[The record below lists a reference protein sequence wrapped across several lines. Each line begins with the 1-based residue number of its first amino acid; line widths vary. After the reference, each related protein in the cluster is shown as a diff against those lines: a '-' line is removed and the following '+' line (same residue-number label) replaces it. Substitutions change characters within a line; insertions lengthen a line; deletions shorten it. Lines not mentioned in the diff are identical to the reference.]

1 MVIFFPIKSLPS
13 KRDIAIPYFHV
24 IFHVYSSRSALQF
37 ATTIS
42 FLLLQLFFQYSTTFS
57 IDNFIVIFFYR
68 IRLIQFK
75 YPLFRRCCQYLIKI
89 KRRYISQGD

>member
-13 KRDIAIPYFHV
+13 KHDIAIPYFHV
-24 IFHVYSSRSALQF
+24 IFHVYSSRSA
-37 ATTIS
+37 TTIS
-42 FLLLQLFFQYSTTFS
+42 FLLLQLLFQYSTTSS

>member
-24 IFHVYSSRSALQF
+24 IFHVYSSRSA
-37 ATTIS
+37 TTIS
-42 FLLLQLFFQYSTTFS
+42 FLLLQLLFQYSTTSS

>member
-1 MVIFFPIKSLPS
+1 MVIFFPIKPLPS

-42 FLLLQLFFQYSTTFS
+42 FLLTT
-57 IDNFIVIFFYR
+57 IVISIFHNFF
-68 IRLIQFK
+68 
-75 YPLFRRCCQYLIKI
+75 
-89 KRRYISQGD
+89 DW